1 MTPRDSFLKELR
13 SCTTAHLEAL
23 MHESAH
29 AFGRYIALPELGNRM
44 YVRLV
49 EQFNMDGAQEIA
61 ASLVDLFAGVL
72 DSGAVM
78 VSDREYRGLSL
89 ILDEFGDE
97 LPQGPRESLTDL
109 ITTLRKADSAT

>member
-13 SCTTAHLEAL
+13 SYTTAHLEAL

-29 AFGRYIALPELGNRM
+29 AFGRYIALPELGTQI
-44 YVRLV
+44 YLRLT

-61 ASLVDLFAGVL
+61 ACLVDLFSGVL

-78 VSDREYRGLSL
+78 VSDREYRGLGL
-89 ILDEFGDE
+89 VLEEFGDE
-97 LPQGPRESLTDL
+97 LPQGPHESLTDL
-109 ITTLRKADSAT
+109 ITTLRKADYTP